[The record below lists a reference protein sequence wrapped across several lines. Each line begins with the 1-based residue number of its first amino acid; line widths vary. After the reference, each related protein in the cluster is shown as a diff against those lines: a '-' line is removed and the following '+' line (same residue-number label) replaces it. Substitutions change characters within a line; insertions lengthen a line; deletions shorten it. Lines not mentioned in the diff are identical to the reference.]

1 MPLPDGCA
9 TSQGRSTPGA
19 GVVRNGRN
27 DHGKS
32 PALATES
39 VQCNA
44 DNLPQASFA
53 SK

>member
-27 DHGKS
+27 ADKN
-32 PALATES
+32 PAIATVS
-39 VQCNA
+39 RVNQ
-44 DNLPQASFA
+44 QAENP
-53 SK
+53 KN